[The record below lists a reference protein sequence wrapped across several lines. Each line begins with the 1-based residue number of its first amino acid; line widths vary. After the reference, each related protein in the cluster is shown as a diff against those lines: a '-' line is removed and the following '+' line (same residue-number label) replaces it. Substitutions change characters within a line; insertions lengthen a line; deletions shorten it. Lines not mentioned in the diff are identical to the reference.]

1 MKRLLALFVA
11 MLILMSVAYGE
22 EAQYSMSGYDG
33 ESAQHDWNN
42 NLFFTRMEE
51 RTGVSFLFNQFNDES
66 QWKKHLQEMLNG
78 AEMSEVLFKADL
90 TDEETIDLY
99 KAGILIDLRP
109 YIETAAP
116 NLNAL
121 LKKNPAWEKAIT
133 LPDGAIVALPC
144 LNLLQSN
151 DAMWIN
157 TQWLTNLKLDMPT
170 TADELTEVLR
180 AFRDGDPNMNGKKDE
195 IPLSFVSMWELRYLG
210 HAFGINT
217 SDYYVVADENGNITS
232 PLTEE
237 KYRAFVEWLH
247 LLWEEKL
254 LSHDGFS
261 TTDSMRQVTD
271 KNATMTY
278 GMFLSPS
285 PIMLIPESALKQY
298 AVVEPLEYEG
308 KKIYRELLG
317 DVVRGTFA
325 ITKECADPAKML
337 SWVDF
342 LYTDEGCNMALYG
355 VEDTEYVWNEKGYWQ
370 WNDTMENVINVVMPG
385 ATIGEGGIIPGYI
398 SVEHQLKYDD
408 ETTRMTVEQLNKLK
422 QYCVLPVPQMMLG
435 TEMANEISEAQ
446 AILSPYVEDT
456 LAAFVVGD
464 IELTDENWN
473 NFMDGLKENGLDD
486 MISLWQVAMDVYGGN
501 RK

>member
-1 MKRLLALFVA
+1 MKRLFALFTVLL
-11 MLILMSVAYGE
+11 MLTSVAWGE
-22 EAQYSMSGYDG
+22 EARFSMSGYDG
-33 ESAQHDWNN
+33 DNANHDWNT
-42 NLFFTRMEE
+42 NLFFQRMEE
-51 RTGVSFLFNQFNDES
+51 KTGISLLLNQVKDEK
-66 QWKKHLQEMLNG
+66 QWKSHLQELLNG
-78 AEMSEVLFKADL
+78 AEMSEVMFKADL
-90 TDEETIDLY
+90 TDEETISLY
-99 KAGILIDLRP
+99 EAGVLIDLRP

-121 LKKNPAWEKAIT
+121 LKQNPELEKAIT

-157 TQWLTNLKLDMPT
+157 SKWLNALNLEMPT
-170 TADELTEVLR
+170 TADALTDVLR
-180 AFRDGDPNMNGKKDE
+180 AFRDGDPNGNGKADE
-195 IPLSFVSMWELRYLG
+195 IPLSFVSMWELRFLG

-217 SDYYVVADENGNITS
+217 NDYYVVADENGKVTS
-232 PLTEE
+232 PLTEQ
-237 KYRAFVEWLH
+237 KYKDFVDWLH
-247 LLWEEKL
+247 LLWQENL

-261 TTDSMRQVTD
+261 TTDSMRQVTE
-271 KNATMTY
+271 KNATMTF

-298 AVVEPLEYEG
+298 SVVEPLAYDG

-325 ITKECADPAKML
+325 ITSQCGDPAKML
-337 SWVDF
+337 NWVDW
-342 LYTDEGCNMALYG
+342 LYTDEGCIMALYG

-370 WNDTMENVINVVMPG
+370 WNDTMENVINVIMPE

-398 SVEHQLKYDD
+398 SVDHQLKYDD
-408 ETTRMTVEQLNKLK
+408 ETTRMTVEQLNRLK
-422 QYCVLPVPQMMLG
+422 QYCVLPVPQMML
-435 TEMANEISEAQ
+435 TTDVVQEMNEVQ

-473 NFMDGLKENGLDD
+473 AFMNGLKENGLDD
-486 MISLWQVAMDVYGGN
+486 MISLWQGAMDVYGG
-501 RK
+501 KKE

>member
-1 MKRLLALFVA
+1 MNKKRALLFQIGTIVILLAICAV
-11 MLILMSVAYGE
+11 MMVIGRGHTVY
-22 EAQYSMSGYDG
+22 
-33 ESAQHDWNN
+33 
-42 NLFFTRMEE
+42 
-51 RTGVSFLFNQFNDES
+51 
-66 QWKKHLQEMLNG
+66 
-78 AEMSEVLFKADL
+78 
-90 TDEETIDLY
+90 
-99 KAGILIDLRP
+99 
-109 YIETAAP
+109 
-116 NLNAL
+116 
-121 LKKNPAWEKAIT
+121 
-133 LPDGAIVALPC
+133 
-144 LNLLQSN
+144 
-151 DAMWIN
+151 
-157 TQWLTNLKLDMPT
+157 LD
-170 TADELTEVLR
+170 
-180 AFRDGDPNMNGKKDE
+180 NK
-195 IPLSFVSMWELRYLG
+195 
-210 HAFGINT
+210 
-217 SDYYVVADENGNITS
+217 
-232 PLTEE
+232 
-237 KYRAFVEWLH
+237 
-247 LLWEEKL
+247 
-254 LSHDGFS
+254 
-261 TTDSMRQVTD
+261 
-271 KNATMTY
+271 
-278 GMFLSPS
+278 
-285 PIMLIPESALKQY
+285 
-298 AVVEPLEYEG
+298 PLEYEG

-501 RK
+501 KK